1 MLKKVFIYLFIF
13 TGTFLL
19 VNCAKMGSITGGLKD
34 EDPPKVVGSA
44 PLNYSTK
51 FTGKRIDITFD
62 EFISLNNV
70 NQSLVTSPPL
80 SGKPDVRLKGKTV
93 QVILEGD
100 LRENTTY
107 TLNFGNSIEDN
118 NERNILENFEFVFST
133 GEFLDSLS
141 IEGTIFNAFDLK
153 PSEEPFVIMAYD
165 ILEDSIPLKEMPVY
179 IGRSDKEGKYRINNM
194 KADTFKIFA
203 IKDLNYN
210 YIFDLPNELIAFSD
224 SLVFLFPDSL
234 EKYEPPLLKEDT
246 LIVEG
251 VVTITTDS
259 IELSENEPWFKPYRV
274 DLLFFEE
281 DRSEQYLTDYD
292 RKEDRHLFFT
302 FNQPVK
308 DSFIKKAV
316 QVDGDNWFIQEPN
329 ITNDTF
335 NIWIKDSTVYQM
347 DTLTVLIHFPGVD
360 SMSNTIIKEDTLDMV
375 YRKPPATRGKDTEV
389 AKPVFNL
396 KTIGNNNRLDL
407 NRRIPFE
414 AGNPLKETD
423 MTKIFLYHIP
433 DSVEFP
439 AEYVY
444 SEDSLSTRI
453 FYLNSKWVSK
463 GKYRLFLEP
472 GALEDIYGI
481 KNDTVNINFT
491 IQDEEYYGVLFATT
505 SKVTGPVIVQLMNE
519 KELVLEERYIESDE
533 KVTFPF
539 LKPGKYIVKYI
550 YDSNGNRKWDTGDY
564 LRKNQPENVE
574 YYKGEINI
582 RSNWEL
588 EIKWELNDTD

>member
-1 MLKKVFIYLFIF
+1 M
-13 TGTFLL
+13 
-19 VNCAKMGSITGGLKD
+19 
-34 EDPPKVVGSA
+34 
-44 PLNYSTK
+44 
-51 FTGKRIDITFD
+51 
-62 EFISLNNV
+62 
-70 NQSLVTSPPL
+70 
-80 SGKPDVRLKGKTV
+80 
-93 QVILEGD
+93 
-100 LRENTTY
+100 
-107 TLNFGNSIEDN
+107 NFGNSIEDN
-118 NERNILENFEFVFST
+118 NERNAIENFEFVFST

-141 IEGTIFNAFDLK
+141 VEGTIFNAFNLK

-179 IGRSDKEGKYRINNM
+179 IGRSDKKGSYRINNM

-224 SLVFLFPDSL
+224 SLVYLFPDSL

-251 VVTITTDS
+251 VEATIPTDS
-259 IELSENEPWFKPYRV
+259 IELNENEPWFKPYRV

-281 DRSEQYLTDYD
+281 DRREQYLTDFE
-292 RKEDRHLFFT
+292 RKEDRHLFFS
-302 FNQPVK
+302 FNLPVK

-316 QVDGDNWFIQEPN
+316 QVEGDKWFIQEPN
-329 ITNDTF
+329 ITSDTF
-335 NIWIKDSTVYQM
+335 NIWIKDSTIYQM
-347 DTLTVLIHFPGVD
+347 DTLTILIHFPGVD
-360 SMSNTIIKEDTLDMV
+360 SMGNTIIKEDTLDLV
-375 YRKPPATRGKDTEV
+375 YRKPPATRGRDAEV
-389 AKPVFNL
+389 AKPIFNL
-396 KTIGNNNRLDL
+396 KTIGNKSRLDL

-444 SEDSLSTRI
+444 SEDSLSPRK
-453 FYLNSKWVSK
+453 FYLYSKWVSK

-472 GALEDIYGI
+472 GALEDIYGV
-481 KNDTVNINFT
+481 KNDTVNVNFT
-491 IQDEEYYGVLFATT
+491 IQDEEYYGVLFAST
-505 SKVTGPVIVQLMNE
+505 SKVPGTVIVQLMNE
-519 KELVLEERYIESDE
+519 KELVLEERFIESDE

-550 YDSNGNRKWDTGDY
+550 YDTNGNRKWDTGDY
-564 LRKNQPENVE
+564 LRKRQAENVE

-582 RSNWEL
+582 RSNWEM
-588 EIKWELNDTD
+588 EIKWELNDTN